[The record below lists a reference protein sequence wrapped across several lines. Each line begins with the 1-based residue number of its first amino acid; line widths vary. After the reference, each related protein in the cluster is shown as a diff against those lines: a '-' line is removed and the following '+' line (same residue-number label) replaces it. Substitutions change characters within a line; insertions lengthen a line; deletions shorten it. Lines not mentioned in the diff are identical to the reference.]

1 MAPVN
6 IFGLKPTLIIL
17 VLIPFISAS
26 CLYPNI
32 DREVSSQ
39 LIIDDV
45 QTISSCWDLL
55 NCTFEEIRDWQPV
68 TRLHFL
74 QYMQATHFQRL
85 GSSDQFR
92 DMEGITE
99 FTMRKGIAGART
111 WVSHVEAAAI
121 EAVERAAATVLEYSH
136 DTGSNPG
143 VVKWVAFFREQCRG
157 GLGDRREHDQAWSAA
172 SLVAIEHGINRAK
185 SANASDPAARELF
198 WVHGL
203 RVHRELMQNRSIIVF
218 FVRAALIFT
227 NKSLA
232 VTIERALE
240 FFTRVNTPVPMKLWS
255 EVVWQVGGILFG
267 YHVEGNSSD
276 WELLRLI
283 AAQFWQEYQK
293 AAKD

>member
-6 IFGLKPTLIIL
+6 IFGLKPTLIIS

-32 DREVSSQ
+32 QREVSSQ

-85 GSSDQFR
+85 GSSDQFQ

-111 WVSHVEAAAI
+111 WISHVEAAAI
-121 EAVERAAATVLEYSH
+121 EAVERAAAIVLEYSH

-157 GLGDRREHDQAWSAA
+157 GLGDRRVSQSSDISQTLLCSNNSEEHDQAWSAA
-172 SLVAIEHGINRAK
+172 SLIAIEHGINRAK
-185 SANASDPAARELF
+185 SANASDPTARELF

-218 FVRAALIFT
+218 FVRA
-227 NKSLA
+227 
-232 VTIERALE
+232 
-240 FFTRVNTPVPMKLWS
+240 
-255 EVVWQVGGILFG
+255 
-267 YHVEGNSSD
+267 
-276 WELLRLI
+276 
-283 AAQFWQEYQK
+283 
-293 AAKD
+293 